1 MSSFFLNIF
10 SGCILHKIKK
20 FFYKLK
26 SFWKHFSS
34 SAKECTP
41 LTISYDLYFL
51 QSLKFGACYI
61 TGHWNDFRVKDATL
75 CFHIFFYI
83 PLFFIQKFVFLSF
96 SFIFLTKYRITASE
110 YSPICNRNGDKKLSV
125 ELYENRHF
133 SELWVKKPLNT
144 LTDKSILCQRIFSR
158 VL

>member
-1 MSSFFLNIF
+1 M
-10 SGCILHKIKK
+10 
-20 FFYKLK
+20 Y
-26 SFWKHFSS
+26 
-34 SAKECTP
+34 P
-41 LTISYDLYFL
+41 LTISYPLYFL

-61 TGHWNDFRVKDATL
+61 TGHWNGFRVKDATL

-83 PLFFIQKFVFLSF
+83 LLFFIQKFVFLSF

-110 YSPICNRNGDKKLSV
+110 YKPIWNRNGDKKLSV

-144 LTDKSILCQRIFSR
+144 LTDKSILCQRIFSI

>member
-20 FFYKLK
+20 LFYKLK

-61 TGHWNDFRVKDATL
+61 TDHWNDFRVKDATL

-110 YSPICNRNGDKKLSV
+110 Y
-125 ELYENRHF
+125 
-133 SELWVKKPLNT
+133 
-144 LTDKSILCQRIFSR
+144 
-158 VL
+158 